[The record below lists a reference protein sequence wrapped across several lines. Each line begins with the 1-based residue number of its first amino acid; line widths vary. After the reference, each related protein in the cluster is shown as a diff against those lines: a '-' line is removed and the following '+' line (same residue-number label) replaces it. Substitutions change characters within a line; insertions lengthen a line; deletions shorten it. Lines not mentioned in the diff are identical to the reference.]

1 MSVPDQ
7 DLMIRTVDLRVDY
20 DSVTAVSD
28 VNLNIARGEM
38 FGLIGPN
45 GAGKTST
52 INVLATLLEPTYG
65 DVYVGGIDVLEHPRE
80 AHKLLGY
87 MPDMPPVYE
96 DLKVWEFL
104 DLFAAAYFVPPAKR
118 RERISE
124 VLAVANLESKREALS
139 GSLSR
144 GMKQRLLLAKTFLH
158 DPQVLLLDEP
168 ASGLDPLAR
177 IELRDMLK
185 SLTAQGKTVLISSHI
200 LTELSEFC
208 TSIGIMEKGR
218 MIVSGRIEDV
228 VAQMS
233 PHKTVMVEVLG
244 PWSAARAI
252 IEEFDGVKEIE
263 TGDKGLTVTFDGTDE
278 QVVALLAALVAR
290 EIKVKAFYERSMDVE
305 DVFLKV
311 GAREVS

>member
-1 MSVPDQ
+1 
-7 DLMIRTVDLRVDY
+7 MIKTVDLRVDY

-28 VNLNIARGEM
+28 VNLNIGKGEM

-52 INVLATLLEPTYG
+52 INVLATLLDPTYG
-65 DVYVGGIDVLEHPRE
+65 EVFIGGIDVAEHPRE
-80 AHKLLGY
+80 VHKLLGY
-87 MPDMPPVYE
+87 MPDMPPVYS

-104 DLFAAAYFVPPAKR
+104 DLFAAAYFIPPDKR
-118 RERISE
+118 KSRIDE
-124 VLAVANLESKREALS
+124 VLAVANLESKRDALS
-139 GSLSR
+139 GGLSR

-158 DPQVLLLDEP
+158 NPQVLLLDEP

-185 SLTAQGKTVLISSHI
+185 SLTRQGKTVLISSHI

-218 MIVSGRIEDV
+218 LVVSGRIEDV

-233 PHKTVMVEVLG
+233 PHKLLKVAVLG
-244 PWSAARAI
+244 SPEAARSFLDKQEHVVQVEAG
-252 IEEFDGVKEIE
+252 EKEM
-263 TGDKGLTVTFDGTDE
+263 TVTFDGTDE
-278 QVVALLAALVAR
+278 EAAELLAALVAGQV
-290 EIKVKAFYERSMDVE
+290 KVKAFYEHSMDVE
-305 DVFLKV
+305 DVFLKI